1 MALPKYYEFYVPFL
15 KALSDEKIHQL
26 KEIKDY
32 IASEL
37 NIEESEILERLP
49 SGNQTIYDNRIGWAG
64 TYLKKAGLIVS
75 PQRAYFQIT
84 SEGKRLLESGVVI
97 TNRLLTEKYPDFAS
111 FKEIKKHSDKTSEIA
126 EEDLIETPQETF
138 ERVYKTINEQLADD
152 LLTEI
157 INQSSVFFENL
168 VVDLMKSMGY
178 GDGFVTKTS
187 GDGGID
193 GIIHEDNL
201 GFDLIYIQAKKWD
214 TNTVIGRPEIQ
225 KFAGAMMG
233 PPKVEKGLF
242 ITTAKY
248 SQGAKD
254 FANAQHIILI
264 DGQKLTEL
272 MIEYGLGV
280 STQKI
285 YSIKRIDSDY
295 FSEN

>member
-111 FKEIKKHSDKTSEIA
+111 FK
-126 EEDLIETPQETF
+126 
-138 ERVYKTINEQLADD
+138 
-152 LLTEI
+152 
-157 INQSSVFFENL
+157 
-168 VVDLMKSMGY
+168 
-178 GDGFVTKTS
+178 
-187 GDGGID
+187 
-193 GIIHEDNL
+193 
-201 GFDLIYIQAKKWD
+201 
-214 TNTVIGRPEIQ
+214 
-225 KFAGAMMG
+225 
-233 PPKVEKGLF
+233 
-242 ITTAKY
+242 
-248 SQGAKD
+248 
-254 FANAQHIILI
+254 
-264 DGQKLTEL
+264 
-272 MIEYGLGV
+272 
-280 STQKI
+280 
-285 YSIKRIDSDY
+285 
-295 FSEN
+295 

>member
-157 INQSSVFFENL
+157 INQSSVFL
-168 VVDLMKSMGY
+168 K
-178 GDGFVTKTS
+178 
-187 GDGGID
+187 
-193 GIIHEDNL
+193 
-201 GFDLIYIQAKKWD
+201 
-214 TNTVIGRPEIQ
+214 
-225 KFAGAMMG
+225 
-233 PPKVEKGLF
+233 
-242 ITTAKY
+242 
-248 SQGAKD
+248 
-254 FANAQHIILI
+254 IL
-264 DGQKLTEL
+264 
-272 MIEYGLGV
+272 
-280 STQKI
+280 
-285 YSIKRIDSDY
+285 
-295 FSEN
+295 